1 MENVIAFFQQILNTI
16 TNFNLA
22 GIPIYV
28 ILTLVFGL
36 LVLRWVINKL
46 V

>member
-1 MENVIAFFQQILNTI
+1 MQEIIAFIQQTLNTI
-16 TNFNLA
+16 TNFSI
-22 GIPIYV
+22 GGFPVYV

>member
-22 GIPIYV
+22 GVPIYV